1 MWVYK
6 EKPQYSLLKYLQEK
20 GKARQGKTRQGKAR
34 KPFSALMLCKAANNR
49 KNNNNNKGKKKKK
62 HNYIDAREVWN
73 IFFSEVSNLNE
84 IYN

>member
-6 EKPQYSLLKYLQEK
+6 EKPYQYSLLKHLQEK
-20 GKARQGKTRQGKAR
+20 GKARQGKARQGSHLVLWCFAR
-34 KPFSALMLCKAANNR
+34 LLITEKK
-49 KNNNNNKGKKKKK
+49 NNNKGKIKQKQK
-62 HNYIDAREVWN
+62 HNYIAAKEVWN